1 MAVMKIIVGVDD
13 SDMAEFAVKRALDLG
28 GRLGAEVDVVNVSHV
43 PSTVLAAMA
52 GVPTVAEDFAHAQR
66 EGVWARIGP
75 LLEGTTAS
83 RVDLEGYPPDA
94 LIDHAKATSADLIV
108 VGSRGRGD
116 LASLLLGSTSHR
128 VVNNAPCDVLVVRGE
143 G

>member
-1 MAVMKIIVGVDD
+1 MRIVVGVDD
-13 SDMAEFAVKRALDLG
+13 SAMAEAAARRGIDFGK
-28 GRLGAEVDVVNVSHV
+28 RLGAEVDLVFVSHI

-52 GVPTVAEDFAHAQR
+52 GVPTVAEDFATAQR
-66 EGVWARIGP
+66 DAVWKRIGP
-75 LLEGTTAS
+75 LMEGTKAR

-94 LIDHAKATSADLIV
+94 LVAHAAATAADLIV

-116 LASLLLGSTSHR
+116 FASLLLGSTSHR
-128 VVNNAPCDVLVVRGE
+128 VVNHAHCDVLVVREE